1 MSNRT
6 IQFLFVLSLI
16 LFLTEF
22 PAILSIFVDLSIE
35 EHIVTQNV
43 SVTMNAITMLYG
55 FLLPIIMVY
64 YMPRLRQAVE
74 NLFLSIK
81 CCTKT
86 VPERKR
92 PRVS

>member
-22 PAILSIFVDLSIE
+22 PAILSILINMSIK
-35 EHIVTQNV
+35 EHIVTENV
-43 SVTMNAITMLYG
+43 FIIMTAITMLYG

-86 VPERKR
+86 VSEQKR
-92 PRVS
+92 PHVS